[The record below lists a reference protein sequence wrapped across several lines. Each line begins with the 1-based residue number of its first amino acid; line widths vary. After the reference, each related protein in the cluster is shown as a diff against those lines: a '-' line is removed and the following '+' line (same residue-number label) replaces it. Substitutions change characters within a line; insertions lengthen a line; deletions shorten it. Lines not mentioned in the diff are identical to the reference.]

1 MSRGTFEWRARHAA
15 ADGAGGSKGL
25 AAESDLE
32 VRFVGVDDL
41 VSSQH
46 RRPGRVRVQQQFGRP

>member
-1 MSRGTFEWRARHAA
+1 MEGAPRG
-15 ADGAGGSKGL
+15 GGRGRRQQGL
-25 AAESDLE
+25 AAESDL